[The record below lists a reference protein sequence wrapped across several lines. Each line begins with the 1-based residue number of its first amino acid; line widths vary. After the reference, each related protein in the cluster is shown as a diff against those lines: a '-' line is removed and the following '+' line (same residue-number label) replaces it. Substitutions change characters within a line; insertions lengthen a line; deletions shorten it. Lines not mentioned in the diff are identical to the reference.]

1 MSVSREL
8 QTLIFDTLVADA
20 AVGALVGDRVYDGAP
35 SDREYPCVTFGPAD
49 SFNDDLTCV
58 DARTETVQL
67 DVWSRNQGRMGP
79 CKDICDAVKKA
90 LHLANL
96 SLGQHALIRIRTD
109 SIRVFRDPDGITAHG
124 VVTIEAD
131 LEEING

>member
-8 QTLIFDTLVADA
+8 QKAIFDALVADA
-20 AVGALVGDRVYDGAP
+20 GVTALVGNRIYDGMP
-35 SDREYPCVTFGPAD
+35 SDGQYPCVTFGPTD

-67 DVWSRNQGRMGP
+67 DVWSRDQGRMGP
-79 CKDICDAVKKA
+79 CKDICDAVKGA
-90 LHLANL
+90 LHLADITL
-96 SLGQHALIRIRTD
+96 TQHALIRIRTGG
-109 SIRVFRDPDGITAHG
+109 IRVFRDADGITAHG
-124 VVTIEAD
+124 VVTVEAD